1 VRPTIAALIAVA
13 AIAILP
19 AVAQAELPF
28 VPHDPSSLTVPPPGY
43 SISGKRAVAI
53 ARSNRKV
60 RAELARGGNAGLVA
74 RPFLLSDEDWLV
86 AFYRDKRLRV
96 QVSLNGRTG
105 KVQFADV
112 GREIGWPSLFHG
124 HHGPDAR
131 RFHKILVIAGLLFLL
146 PFLDPRRPF
155 RMLHLDLL
163 AILSLGLSYGFSVA
177 GNVYAATPLMYPPLL
192 YLIARFLALALRRR
206 PPDAGRL
213 TWLEPRMLGG
223 ALALLLAGRYA
234 WVLAEGNVND
244 IGYASVFGAD
254 TILNGLPIY
263 DASPGSPHLDS
274 YGPFMYLA
282 YVPFT
287 AIFPLTD
294 LSHTHTDAARAAALF
309 FDLATVVTL
318 FFAGRRLRPGRD
330 GTTLGLALGWAF
342 AACPWSLIVINDGT
356 NDGLIAWLLA
366 LTLLTLRSPRWRG
379 VVLGLAGAAKFAPL
393 ILAGLFSRVAGE
405 RGRRPFR
412 EYVGALIAVMAFLVV
427 VYLPDGGLRE
437 FWDSTIGF
445 QLHRS
450 APSSMWGLHPSWK
463 PVHVVVEALALGLAA
478 AAFALPRERT
488 PERIAAAG
496 AALLIALQLATVYW
510 YYFYLAWMLPYALV
524 ALFSFSYAG
533 SVRNS
538 GSSSPSAVA
547 SNSS

>member
-1 VRPTIAALIAVA
+1 V
-13 AIAILP
+13 
-19 AVAQAELPF
+19 
-28 VPHDPSSLTVPPPGY
+28 
-43 SISGKRAVAI
+43 
-53 ARSNRKV
+53 
-60 RAELARGGNAGLVA
+60 
-74 RPFLLSDEDWLV
+74 
-86 AFYRDKRLRV
+86 
-96 QVSLNGRTG
+96 
-105 KVQFADV
+105 
-112 GREIGWPSLFHG
+112 
-124 HHGPDAR
+124 
-131 RFHKILVIAGLLFLL
+131 
-146 PFLDPRRPF
+146 
-155 RMLHLDLL
+155 
-163 AILSLGLSYGFSVA
+163 
-177 GNVYAATPLMYPPLL
+177 
-192 YLIARFLALALRRR
+192 
-206 PPDAGRL
+206 
-213 TWLEPRMLGG
+213 LGG
-223 ALALLLAGRYA
+223 ALVLLLAGRYA
-234 WVLAEGNVND
+234 WALAEGNVND

-254 TILNGLPIY
+254 TILNRLPIY

-294 LSHTHTDAARAAALF
+294 LSHAHADAARAAALF

-318 FFAGRRLRPGRD
+318 FFVGRRLLPGRD
-330 GTTLGLALGWAF
+330 GTSLGLALGWAF
-342 AACPWSLIVINDGT
+342 AACPWSLIVLNEGT

-393 ILAGLFSRVAGE
+393 ILGGLFSRVAGE

-412 EYVGALIAVMAFLVV
+412 EYAGALIAVMAFLVI

-445 QLHRS
+445 QLHRA

-463 PVHVVVEALALGLAA
+463 PVHAVVEALALGLAA
-478 AAFALPRERT
+478 ASFTFPRERT

-496 AALLIALQLATVYW
+496 AALVIALQLATVYW
-510 YYFYLAWMLPYALV
+510 YYFYLVWMLPYAFV